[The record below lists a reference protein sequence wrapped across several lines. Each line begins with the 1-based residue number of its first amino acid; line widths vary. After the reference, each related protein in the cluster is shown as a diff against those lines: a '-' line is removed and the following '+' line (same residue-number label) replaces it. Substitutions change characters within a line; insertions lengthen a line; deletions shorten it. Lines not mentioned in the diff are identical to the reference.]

1 MHSGIVSMSLHCK
14 VSVNVN
20 CCWFQLSAYIV
31 HMLSEWPSA
40 IEDVINTFQNQQ
52 IPNVSNETQL
62 WILLEVL
69 QAIPEEVGT
78 LSIFHRYC
86 CSLKCCCP

>member
-1 MHSGIVSMSLHCK
+1 MSLHCK

-86 CSLKCCCP
+86 C